1 MFSFVSTLE
10 RQARADHP
18 AEEDLHRFMRGETA
32 PRETRE
38 IVRHLLRGCLAC
50 TGVTGRL
57 WDLAEPGPRLDSRPP
72 RIHAGG
78 PHGRAKM
85 TGLETVIEQ
94 VRDIAREVENLQFR
108 LLGVQSTLPEATAES
123 VRLLDVD
130 PMDATTEIRAIID
143 CVLRDRI
150 EPALRELRKLG
161 AKKKGQP

>member
-1 MFSFVSTLE
+1 MFSLVSTLE
-10 RQARADHP
+10 RAARLAHP
-18 AEEDLHRFMRGETA
+18 AEEDLHRFLRGETA
-32 PRETRE
+32 PRETLD
-38 IVRHLLRGCLAC
+38 IVRHLLRGCLEC

-85 TGLETVIEQ
+85 TALEIAIEQ
-94 VRDIAREVENLQFR
+94 VKDIARDLENLQFR
-108 LLGVQSTLPEATAES
+108 LLGVQSTLPETTAES

-130 PMDATTEIRAIID
+130 PLDDATEFHATLD

-150 EPALRELRKLG
+150 EPALRELRRL
-161 AKKKGQP
+161 ARKKP